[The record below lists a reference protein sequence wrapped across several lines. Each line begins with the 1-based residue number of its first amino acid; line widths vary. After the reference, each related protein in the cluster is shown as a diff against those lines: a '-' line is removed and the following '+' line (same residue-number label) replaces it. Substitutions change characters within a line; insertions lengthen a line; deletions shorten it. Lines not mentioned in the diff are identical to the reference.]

1 MIVQNKNR
9 GAIGIPIKGFEQS
22 LFVDLPPGYTEVA
35 DENWCDARGYVL
47 DKIEKGV
54 IVEEFQKV
62 DKAEADKYAFAIP
75 SDDARE
81 SARMRVPA
89 KLKDCDRKGNRVFE
103 IVRGTYD
110 LKCLDAWLN
119 GSDPE
124 GRQDVRL
131 EIEKQV
137 KGINDGSIKG

>member
-9 GAIGIPIKGFEQS
+9 GSIGIPVKGFEVS
-22 LFVDLPPGYTEVA
+22 LFIDLPPGYTEVA
-35 DENWCDARGYVL
+35 DENWKGARDYVS
-47 DKIEKGV
+47 DKIAAG
-54 IVEEFQKV
+54 ILVEEFKKV
-62 DKAEADKYAFAIP
+62 DKAEASQYAFAIE

-81 SARMRVPA
+81 TAKVRVPA
-89 KLKDCDRKGNRVFE
+89 RLKDCDRKGNRVFE
-103 IVRGTYD
+103 IVRNTYD